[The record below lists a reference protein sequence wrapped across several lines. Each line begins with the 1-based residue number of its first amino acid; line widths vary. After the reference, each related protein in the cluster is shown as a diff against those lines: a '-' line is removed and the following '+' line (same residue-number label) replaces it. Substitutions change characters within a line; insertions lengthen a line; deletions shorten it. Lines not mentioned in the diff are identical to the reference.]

1 MFAAPDNAH
10 EGSRSDDGAPGSDE
24 TNPHNRCTFCASRL
38 QIGPMNQET
47 SEQTSVTKGDFED
60 DNSEAN
66 NKDSIYNTDTTWQ
79 AAKWSTAPYQK
90 LIGELAYGD

>member
-1 MFAAPDNAH
+1 MHTRDQGQTTARQGVTRLTLTTDAPFVRRDCKL
-10 EGSRSDDGAPGSDE
+10 GRW
-24 TNPHNRCTFCASRL
+24 
-38 QIGPMNQET
+38 IKKET